1 MSENHKTYEE
11 SLVRAHREGWKNPI
25 EITNLEIKAYA
36 AGVLTERKRILSI
49 LSDVADGRPMR
60 AIDLQRYFE
69 RIKNPNKMV

>member
-1 MSENHKTYEE
+1 MSDYEDC
-11 SLVRAHREGWKNPI
+11 LRRARAEGWRDPI
-25 EITNLEIKAYA
+25 SVTNLEIKAYEQ
-36 AGVLTERKRILSI
+36 GLLIERNRILLL